1 MKWPEVKF
9 ANVAEI
15 VTGNTPPKKNPD
27 NYGPGI
33 PWVKPPDLDAWEP
46 IKNTAETL
54 SPKGQKLAR
63 LLPKGTVMVCCI
75 GSIGRVGIA
84 GTTLATN
91 QQINSLVFGP
101 HVIPKYGF
109 YYCRSIPHVFKA
121 RARKAVVPILNKSNF
136 AKIEL
141 PLPPLSEQRLIV
153 EILDQADALRKKRA
167 EADAKAARILPALF
181 YKMFGDP
188 LALMRDR
195 NSIPLGQFDID
206 LQNGFACGQKD
217 VEDGVPH
224 LRMNNINDA
233 GVLNLYLIRTV
244 PPEKDDQRYR
254 LQGGD
259 VLFMGTNSENKIG
272 KTCVFF
278 PPDGRHYLFSN
289 HLIRIR
295 ISDSRLSPEFLATY
309 LHLLWVKRFYPSI
322 AKRWVNQAAVAQA
335 ALAKVRVPVPHKQSL
350 KDFNQA
356 FSELLLSRDKR
367 IQSAK
372 RVNDLF
378 DVLLHRAFTGD
389 LTAQW
394 REAHMKELLAEM
406 EQQAKALETPI
417 PEDGPATI
425 RIKRNKRRA
434 KG

>member
-1 MKWPEVKF
+1 MKWPTVRLADILSLEYGR
-9 ANVAEI
+9 ALRRDARDPNGNIPVAGSNGI
-15 VTGNTPPKKNPD
+15 DGWHTQALVQ
-27 NYGPGI
+27 GPGI
-33 PWVKPPDLDAWEP
+33 VVGR
-46 IKNTAETL
+46 
-54 SPKGQKLAR
+54 KGSA
-63 LLPKGTVMVCCI
+63 
-75 GSIGRVGIA
+75 GRVTWFDEDFWPID
-84 GTTLATN
+84 TTYYVQLK
-91 QQINSLVFGP
+91 INCELRWVYYLLGFLQLDRLSLVTGVPGLNRNDAYRLSFG
-101 HVIPKYGF
+101 
-109 YYCRSIPHVFKA
+109 
-121 RARKAVVPILNKSNF
+121 
-136 AKIEL
+136 
-141 PLPPLSEQRLIV
+141 LPPLSEQRRIV
-153 EILDQADALRKKRA
+153 EILDQADAQRKKRA

-224 LRMNNINDA
+224 LRMNNIDDA
-233 GVLNLYLIRTV
+233 GVLNLDLIRTV
-244 PPEKDDQRYR
+244 PPEKDDRRYR

-259 VLFMGTNSENKIG
+259 VLFMGTNSEDKIG

-322 AKRWVNQAAVAQA
+322 AKRWVNQATVAQA
-335 ALAKVRVPVPHKQSL
+335 ALAKVRVPIPHKQSL

-367 IQSAK
+367 IKSADH
-372 RVNDLF
+372 VNDLF

-394 REAHMKELLAEM
+394 REAHMKELMEEM
-406 EQQAKALETPI
+406 EQQAKVLNLEVTL
-417 PEDGPATI
+417 
-425 RIKRNKRRA
+425 
-434 KG
+434 